1 MAKAQALY
9 ETLSAKLAG
18 TVPCTAQER
27 AALAFAARLA
37 EAPTAL
43 DAPFMAEMRRHFTDP
58 ELVELGLLTGA
69 FLMLGRLHRA
79 FGVADMP
86 PETHRLWQG
95 GGAPAEDIS

>member
-1 MAKAQALY
+1 MGQ
-9 ETLSAKLAG
+9 KLAG
-18 TVPCTAQER
+18 TAPCTAQEH

-43 DAPFMAEMRRHFTDP
+43 DAAFMVEMRGHFTDP
-58 ELVELGLLTGA
+58 ELVELGLITAA

-86 PETHRLWQG
+86 PETHRVLQG
-95 GGAPAEDIS
+95 LAEHEEGKGAL